1 MGFMFWPMIHSNSSP
16 RAVLGCCLALVLA
29 ISAVADAETQVS
41 ALELPSI
48 FAVRDNDKLCLILD
62 DRDTV
67 LAELGGVVEGLTL
80 SPDGRFVTLFKPV
93 HSGSDILGIVPGS
106 KPFSSNIEVDLV
118 LIDRY
123 AQSSSQL
130 GEVKFRR
137 PYWSVGTVYGNFM
150 RPVWL
155 DDCQRLYVPSRDE
168 VRLAH
173 VDGTVDS
180 ILFCKKLTSLTGI
193 PNSTRCAA
201 SSEKAVFVVDTQV
214 ALTETLVD
222 TAMAKEE
229 LGGTIRALA
238 CSRDGRYLAVGH
250 GKTLSVVGID
260 DRQIRRWGKAPG
272 EIYWAAWLPN
282 DTGIVVLSGSEDERV
297 SFQNS
302 VYPASVSTGS
312 IAFHVITPN
321 VKKSRKLYDQVDY
334 DVRRANPSMSPDGRF
349 IVFTS
354 RKNMARGSMMVLP
367 LDGGKAIRLT
377 EHYLYEWPVWGPQ

>member
-1 MGFMFWPMIHSNSSP
+1 MIHSNSSR
-16 RAVLGCCLALVLA
+16 RAVLGVCLALSILPPGV
-29 ISAVADAETQVS
+29 AVGEPEDPAPDLQ
-41 ALELPSI
+41 PI

-201 SSEKAVFVVDTQV
+201 SSEKAVFVVDTQA

-222 TAMAKEE
+222 PAMAKEE

-260 DRQIRRWGKAPG
+260 DRQIRRWGKAPR

-321 VKKSRKLYDQVDY
+321 AKKSRKLYDQVDY

-354 RKNMARGSMMVLP
+354 RKNMARGTMMVLP